1 MTEEQKKVEE
11 MKMKVALKTINGINS
26 DEFKHRTTKEKEL
39 GILLQ
44 HEEEKKHET
53 KN

>member
-1 MTEEQKKVEE
+1 MTEQEKKKVEE

-44 HEEEKKHET
+44 HEEEKDEA